1 MRCLARRRFLWL
13 LLPGP
18 PLGTPHRRLSA
29 ARRAP
34 KFVSLPDTLWLLLP
48 PSPVAL
54 LCSGCSSRAWRFR
67 RTSPLLERAGV
78 NLPRGPSVLGLL
90 PGAQARRLDCS
101 CFYRR
106 LWVVSNS
113 GTACLRGCAFV
124 FSFAGLLQGARTCV
138 CVCLHLHASSQ
149 ILEHVCFFPPLFLSF
164 FFIFNAARA
173 YRRALAVS

>member
-1 MRCLARRRFLWL
+1 MSSNSGAPAPLRGASLRCLARRRFLWL

-18 PLGTPHRRLSA
+18 PLGTPLRRLSA

-113 GTACLRGCAFV
+113 GTACLRGC
-124 FSFAGLLQGARTCV
+124 GARVLVLV
-138 CVCLHLHASSQ
+138 CGSFNVRTFADFLDWGFIVAS
-149 ILEHVCFFPPLFLSF
+149 
-164 FFIFNAARA
+164 
-173 YRRALAVS
+173 